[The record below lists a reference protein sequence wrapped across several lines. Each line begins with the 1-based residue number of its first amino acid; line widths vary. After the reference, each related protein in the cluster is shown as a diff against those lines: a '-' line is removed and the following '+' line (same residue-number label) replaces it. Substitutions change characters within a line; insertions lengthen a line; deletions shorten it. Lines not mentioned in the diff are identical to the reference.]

1 MPLSYDLDSVQK
13 FGCLTI
19 DGQVYSKASEYGAGV
34 ISFGDTDQASEE
46 SLLSW
51 LPFEGKWVSNQV
63 NLTSVSWKQL
73 HEQAL
78 CRGRVVI
85 IDEKPYLCRSLTT
98 ESPDGK
104 SSEWDR
110 FIRLY
115 RNLDYIFHWRGEYTW
130 GQEASLN
137 AAKEPEFVT
146 ARGWKTP
153 EHTKRFEVWKRT
165 PGIGFRP
172 VLELLGPSLVPEKLS
187 RGTWVTLHLNNGTV
201 SGKFYSATPYDI
213 VLSGRLK
220 WKKADHFIP
229 RLSVDYENGF
239 ITVDRSAVCY
249 VQGGWTPN

>member
-19 DGQVYSKASEYGAGV
+19 DGQVYPKASEYGTGV
-34 ISFGDTDQASEE
+34 ISFGNTDQASEE

-78 CRGRVVI
+78 CTGRAVI
-85 IDEKPYLCRSLTT
+85 IDGKPYRCRSLTT

-110 FIRLY
+110 LIHLY
-115 RNLDYIFHWRGEYTW
+115 QNRDYIFHWRVTYTW

-137 AAKEPEFVT
+137 TAKEPEFVT

-187 RGTWVTLHLNNGTV
+187 CGAWVTLHLNNGTV

-249 VQGGWTPN
+249 IQRGWTPN

>member
-1 MPLSYDLDSVQK
+1 MGL
-13 FGCLTI
+13 
-19 DGQVYSKASEYGAGV
+19 AS
-34 ISFGDTDQASEE
+34 F
-46 SLLSW
+46 LLEIPTR
-51 LPFEGKWVSNQV
+51 LLRKVKWVSNQV

-98 ESPDGK
+98 ESPDGG

-187 RGTWVTLHLNNGTV
+187 CGAWVTLHLNNGTV

-239 ITVDRSAVCY
+239 VTVDRSAVCY
-249 VQGGWTPN
+249 VQRGWTPN